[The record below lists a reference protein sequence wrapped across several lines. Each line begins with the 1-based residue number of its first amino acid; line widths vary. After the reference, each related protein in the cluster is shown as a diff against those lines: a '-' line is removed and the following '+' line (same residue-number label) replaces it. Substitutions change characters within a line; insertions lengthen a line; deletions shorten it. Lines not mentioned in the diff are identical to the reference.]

1 MIPGSIY
8 ILVIGT
14 GGSAMPGAQLG
25 FRCRIL
31 SVKILHSLAHLGLEL
46 AGDPLLDGGVEAH
59 GHHLDGAS
67 KVLAADLRIQS

>member
-1 MIPGSIY
+1 MVLPCQ
-8 ILVIGT
+8 
-14 GGSAMPGAQLG
+14 AAQLG

-31 SVKILHSLAHLGLEL
+31 SVKTLNSRTYLGLEL

-67 KVLAADLRIQS
+67 KVLAADLGIQS

>member
-31 SVKILHSLAHLGLEL
+31 SLHSRAYLGLEL

-67 KVLAADLRIQS
+67 KVLAADLGIQS